1 MDLTSLLS
9 TIPEE
14 RIVELVTAV
23 GGVEHHRTDKHIWF
37 STICH
42 HGDSDK
48 LCYNRDTKKFY
59 CYTNCGSMSVA
70 DFVMRIFNIDL
81 PSALNYLRRI
91 IPHGSEQYFQV
102 TRELQELQ
110 EFLGITESK
119 DMSFQFKELTTH
131 VLECF
136 EDNVFYDG
144 WIDEGIS
151 IETMQEF
158 GIRWDEITKSI
169 IIPHFDIDGK
179 LVGIR
184 TRQIEAV
191 HAKYMPLAFGGDI
204 YSHPLGMNLY
214 GLNLHKEG
222 IRKSRQALVVESEKS
237 VMKHHTW
244 YGSESNAVAVCG
256 FNMTSEQRRL
266 LLSLGV
272 EEVVLA
278 FDKDVSMEVTEDT
291 ITEDYERYC
300 EVVNRI
306 GQALAPYCR
315 VTALVDESALLGLKD
330 SPLDCGRDVF
340 LALMKTRQEIVC

>member
-1 MDLTSLLS
+1 MDLKLLD

-14 RIVELVTAV
+14 VIVELVESV
-23 GGVEHHRTDKHIWF
+23 GGVEHRRDEKHIWF

-48 LCYNRDTKKFY
+48 LCFNRDSKKFY
-59 CYTNCGSMSVA
+59 CYTNCGAMGVA
-70 DFVMRIFNIDL
+70 DFVMQVFNISL
-81 PSALNYLRRI
+81 GEAVVYLQRLL
-91 IPHGSEQYFQV
+91 PHGIETSYQSSKEYE
-102 TRELQELQ
+102 ELR
-110 EFLGITESK
+110 EFLDTIRLK
-119 DMSFQFKELTTH
+119 DEAFEVKELITH
-131 VLECF
+131 ALECF
-136 EDNVFYDG
+136 EDNVFYEG

-169 IIPHFDIDGK
+169 IIPHFNIDGK

-191 HAKYMPLAFGGDI
+191 RAKYMPLTFGGDT

-214 GLNLHKEG
+214 GLNLHKKG
-222 IRKSRQALVVESEKS
+222 IKKSRQALVVESEKS

-244 YGSESNAVAVCG
+244 YGSDSNAVAVCG

-266 LLSLGV
+266 LLGLDV

-278 FDKDVSMEVTEDT
+278 FDHDVPMNVTEDT
-291 ITEDYERYC
+291 ITEEYERYC

-315 VTALVDESALLGLKD
+315 VTVLVDEQGLLGMKD
-330 SPLDCGRDVF
+330 SPLDCGQEVF
-340 LALMKTRQEIVC
+340 LELMKIRQEIVC